1 MSIEFDQL
9 RELLQQQQKQFE
21 EAQLKLIESLTQKLH
36 IQTAAVSTGESSVSS
51 TDAAAASITEFTFDP
66 LSGHTFDSW
75 FKRFNGTCKFSTRDP
90 RRQSKIALYKR
101 PVANGVRPGPVNR
114 VLEPGD
120 SCIGRSTNS
129 HIDFV
134 VQEPR
139 PSGSSRKRYDRR
151 PTVPQK
157 PVDSSTAADA
167 IPVNGKSLQDCPSP
181 PESAVS
187 RFACRI
193 HIDREP
199 PHTARIY
206 AAGFDAAK
214 NIVLGGH
221 MDGLTTNGV
230 MVFHADPD
238 SITSDSL
245 NDNDMWA
252 YTPTDCSSD
261 AEKDTF
267 YRELSGLIRQAKRT
281 DIVIL
286 AGDLNAQVDEDNVL
300 RDKTLIDLCGVTLFW
315 RSASSL
321 SQTANTDDLRMMI
334 DGLNLARFQC
344 PIMYRT
350 LRLSLS
356 VFPSK
361 SNNSLFADDVP
372 TQTETPS
379 EPYVYL
385 NCGHVHGWHTWVGEA
400 NKDTVDRTCPLCLQP
415 SPFVPL
421 RMGLEPAFYID
432 RALATHCF
440 NPCGHMASEKTVVY
454 WCSVSLPNMHNFEL
468 RPRCPFCLTLIDSK
482 PVRLRFQG
490 DTDADT
496 LVQLLN
502 AVLTANSSP
511 PELMPLP
518 SLEQPVMSAKY

>member
-1 MSIEFDQL
+1 MNETL
-9 RELLQQQQKQFE
+9 YGEL
-21 EAQLKLIESLTQKLH
+21 AI
-36 IQTAAVSTGESSVSS
+36 VG
-51 TDAAAASITEFTFDP
+51 
-66 LSGHTFDSW
+66 
-75 FKRFNGTCKFSTRDP
+75 FNGTRKFSDRDP

-120 SCIGRSTNS
+120 SCAVRSHSRHSVSYTLSRHETVVVEYIPDPKTDMFQIGRSTNS

-139 PSGSSRKRYDRR
+139 PSGSSRKRHDRR
-151 PTVPQK
+151 ATVPQK
-157 PVDSSTAADA
+157 PVDASTVPDA
-167 IPVNGKSLQDCPSP
+167 IPTNGKPLQDCPSP

-214 NIVLGGH
+214 NIVLGELAVKWRSQGH

-245 NDNDMWA
+245 HDNDNDQLTAQAHWREVSIGGVLYEMRDKRCI
-252 YTPTDCSSD
+252 PTM
-261 AEKDTF
+261 EN
-267 YRELSGLIRQAKRT
+267 R
-281 DIVIL
+281 
-286 AGDLNAQVDEDNVL
+286 VDEDNVL

-361 SNNSLFADDVP
+361 SNNSLFADDAP
-372 TQTETPS
+372 SQTETPS